1 MVVKVPIVSMQYF
14 LEIDAAFAFNSVR
27 QANHPNSDGIIPYLY
42 DTLFLQEKTALLL
55 LEYLTLVF
63 KVREEKRE
71 SLIVKAEM
79 YGIMHAD
86 LMVTYLKASIEKI
99 LALVATVFQIEG
111 LDAKKTHK
119 AKLEALNRSLPL
131 RMKETYYGHFLLEMV
146 KSEYLIELNNYRNG
160 LLHKKGITDL
170 QPHSYV
176 GHVVDS
182 LPHLK
187 VFQLLHDQ
195 HAKNTAG
202 LLAALAMLTDD
213 LVDRAPVPDANNV
226 LLELQKLA
234 INDALLLV
242 SELHL
247 DEK

>member
-1 MVVKVPIVSMQYF
+1 
-14 LEIDAAFAFNSVR
+14 
-27 QANHPNSDGIIPYLY
+27 
-42 DTLFLQEKTALLL
+42 
-55 LEYLTLVF
+55 
-63 KVREEKRE
+63 
-71 SLIVKAEM
+71 
-79 YGIMHAD
+79 
-86 LMVTYLKASIEKI
+86 
-99 LALVATVFQIEG
+99 
-111 LDAKKTHK
+111 
-119 AKLEALNRSLPL
+119 
-131 RMKETYYGHFLLEMV
+131 
-146 KSEYLIELNNYRNG
+146 
-160 LLHKKGITDL
+160 
-170 QPHSYV
+170 
-176 GHVVDS
+176 VVDS